1 MDFKLDLK
9 LQNEVD
15 LSISKDERLVVFT
28 TQQTDSMFILTSHL
42 KGYGRRDIKIEI
54 NEDGSSITISGEKP
68 MMRGFSKTFRIP
80 KGVVLDKVKAR
91 FDQDESRLTIRMP
104 KSVKGFTETG
114 IQEIKQT
121 ENGHQEIMGPGDL
134 KKEEHIPDVT
144 QNGTK
149 DDEYKPPLHTDTNE
163 ANRVQSKNQDFGQ
176 EKVDEND
183 IQEAKPPEK
192 SSVISTPI
200 IAGSALFVSFIVAVF
215 SFIRSKSES
224 RKKD

>member
-104 KSVKGFTETG
+104 KS
-114 IQEIKQT
+114 
-121 ENGHQEIMGPGDL
+121 EIMGPGDL
-134 KKEEHIPDVT
+134 KKEEHIPDV
-144 QNGTK
+144 TK